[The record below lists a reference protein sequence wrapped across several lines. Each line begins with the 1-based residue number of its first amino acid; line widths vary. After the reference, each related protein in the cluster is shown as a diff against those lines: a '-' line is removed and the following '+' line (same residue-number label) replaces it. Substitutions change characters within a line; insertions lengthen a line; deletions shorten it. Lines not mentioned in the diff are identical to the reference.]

1 MSQKKPAKI
10 ENEIQCVIKNI
21 TQFKTC
27 LESVKFPTTV
37 KSKFNDVILQA
48 HQNGIVLKSAAHSG
62 NIMTRCMIR
71 RDFFHENS
79 YQIGLKNPDDITA
92 AANRDPGCDTKTL
105 IEFCLPF
112 TELKHMV
119 EGMAEDDNA
128 MHIEYPYGDNML
140 QIRIPEESKGSA
152 DKVFMETSLQLETYE
167 ATHTLDADYSF
178 KNVGIAA

>member
-1 MSQKKPAKI
+1 
-10 ENEIQCVIKNI
+10 
-21 TQFKTC
+21 
-27 LESVKFPTTV
+27 
-37 KSKFNDVILQA
+37 
-48 HQNGIVLKSAAHSG
+48 
-62 NIMTRCMIR
+62 MIR

-178 KNVGIAA
+178 KNVGIAAQFFARVHHFKKALKEFSWLEGKDLVTMKVSENYPKLSFVF